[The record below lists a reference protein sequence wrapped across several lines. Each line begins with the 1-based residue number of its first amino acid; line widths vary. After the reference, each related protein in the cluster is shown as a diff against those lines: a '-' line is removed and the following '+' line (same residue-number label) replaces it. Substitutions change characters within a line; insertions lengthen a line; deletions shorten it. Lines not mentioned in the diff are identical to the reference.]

1 MWIVPYFLTETLRLR
16 LFSLLTHLLSY
27 QALKCFVKFAIHSE
41 GISFEAEPF
50 TSWYRA
56 EVRAVRAV
64 VPTGNGNKLAAEN
77 LRVALAECR
86 RQRLFAKREMFL
98 TAEFLADLV
107 ATEHAQ
113 IALARLHAGVVA
125 KNGFQVH
132 ADVRVAV
139 PTFFIVLIHSL

>member
-27 QALKCFVKFAIHSE
+27 QAPQRHTDFIVNSE

-77 LRVALAECR
+77 LRVALLGSWWN
-86 RQRLFAKREMFL
+86 RLDENVVSFL
-98 TAEFLADLV
+98 ITCEHTLV
-107 ATEHAQ
+107 
-113 IALARLHAGVVA
+113 
-125 KNGFQVH
+125 
-132 ADVRVAV
+132 
-139 PTFFIVLIHSL
+139 VLTNL